1 MMLMLMLM
9 MPMISMMPISHL
21 QNFLFSDALPALL
34 PSGHPGY
41 PDPMRERE
49 LRERSALVQS
59 AFSISS
65 LYPPNALLPPHPPDH
80 YIPPS
85 LGPPPPPSS
94 FAATPRATPDLISP
108 SLPSPHQRPRDPSPK
123 VLPGLPS
130 STFSPHSRGSS
141 PFLPPPAPST
151 NNSGLAEKLKA
162 GFGDRSP
169 QTGCLAKPRDTSPQ
183 HSSRDPSPSVHR
195 RAGDPFPRAL
205 PSGSSGLHTTTQANH
220 APTLVT
226 SSQNHPS
233 EFLLILIVSKKASN
247 LSCPGEM
254 RPVNL

>member
-1 MMLMLMLM
+1 
-9 MPMISMMPISHL
+9 
-21 QNFLFSDALPALL
+21 
-34 PSGHPGY
+34 
-41 PDPMRERE
+41 MRERE

-65 LYPPNALLPPHPPDH
+65 LYPPNPALLPPPDH

-85 LGPPPPPSS
+85 LGPPPPPPSS
-94 FAATPRATPDLISP
+94 FAGTPRATPDLISP

-141 PFLPPPAPST
+141 PFLPPPALPPST

-169 QTGCLAKPRDTSPQ
+169 QTGCLAKPRDASPQ
-183 HSSRDPSPSVHR
+183 HSREPSPSVHR
-195 RAGDPFPRAL
+195 RVGDPFPRVVG
-205 PSGSSGLHTTTQANH
+205 SGVLQGSSSGLHTTTQANH

-226 SSQNHPS
+226 SSQNQPS
-233 EFLLILIVSKKASN
+233 EFFISSNVSN
-247 LSCPGEM
+247 LCCPGEM
-254 RPVNL
+254 RRL

>member
-1 MMLMLMLM
+1 M
-9 MPMISMMPISHL
+9 
-21 QNFLFSDALPALL
+21 
-34 PSGHPGY
+34 
-41 PDPMRERE
+41 
-49 LRERSALVQS
+49 
-59 AFSISS
+59 SS
-65 LYPPNALLPPHPPDH
+65 LYPPNPALLPPPDH

-94 FAATPRATPDLISP
+94 FAGTPRATPDLISP

-141 PFLPPPAPST
+141 PFLPPPALPPST

-169 QTGCLAKPRDTSPQ
+169 QTGCLAKPPDASPQ
-183 HSSRDPSPSVHR
+183 HSREPSPSVHHR
-195 RAGDPFPRAL
+195 RVGDPFPRVA
-205 PSGSSGLHTTTQANH
+205 GSAGVLHQGSLQTTTQASH

-233 EFLLILIVSKKASN
+233 EYLALIKQSG
-247 LSCPGEM
+247 SCKFQVFSAAG
-254 RPVNL
+254 R

>member
-1 MMLMLMLM
+1 MQALIQSIDQT
-9 MPMISMMPISHL
+9 P
-21 QNFLFSDALPALL
+21 FLSDSLPALL

-41 PDPMRERE
+41 PDPLRDRE

-65 LYPPNALLPPHPPDH
+65 LYPPPNPALLPPPPDH

-94 FAATPRATPDLISP
+94 FAGTPRATPDLISP

-141 PFLPPPAPST
+141 PFLPPPAMPPST

-169 QTGCLAKPRDTSPQ
+169 QTGCLAKPRDASPQ
-183 HSSRDPSPSVHR
+183 HSREPSPSVHR
-195 RAGDPFPRAL
+195 RVADPFPRVVQASI
-205 PSGSSGLHTTTQANH
+205 SGGLHTTTQANH

-226 SSQNHPS
+226 SSQNQPS
-233 EFLLILIVSKKASN
+233 EFLIKS
-247 LSCPGEM
+247 G
-254 RPVNL
+254 R